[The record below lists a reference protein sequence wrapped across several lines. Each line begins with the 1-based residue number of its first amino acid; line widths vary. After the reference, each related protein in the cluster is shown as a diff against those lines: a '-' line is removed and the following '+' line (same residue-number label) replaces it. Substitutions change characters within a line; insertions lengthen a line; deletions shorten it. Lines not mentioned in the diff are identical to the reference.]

1 MGGAFLGGG
10 GRIDQPT
17 GPIYQL
23 HSDGGHPRA
32 NPSNLLEKLVA
43 MTFQGQD
50 PLLNGRHL
58 LLRRFDHLIAE
69 HSRPFLHLQRFDMCV
84 AADRLRSPASVLP
97 DAVRFVLGLGDY
109 FLGVL
114 FHAPVSFDLHILDLD
129 NHPGGDLPGGRP
141 QILGRGLSLGNSVLH
156 FDGGFSTPL
165 CSIHLGLFPDS
176 GRGLL
181 DGREEIPYLPS
192 QVLVTVQVIAGDH
205 GAGVQFQRGGPA
217 CPGIQQ
223 TLQIPVHR
231 FSLVTQEGGRKSRD
245 PGFFARF
252 PDRQFSH
259 GGDNN
264 EEGGLWECFDAPE
277 TGFSYTPLFI
287 SVSLV
292 STTPLLRIENLHVS
306 ANDTAILHGIDLDI
320 HYNEIHAVMG
330 PNGSGKTT
338 LASVLM
344 GHPGLAVTDG
354 AIYFDGED
362 ITGDAPDKRANRGIF
377 MAFQHPTEIPGVPVV
392 QFLRQAL
399 SNRTG
404 IDYSIIE
411 LRLKVMD
418 AMAQLGI
425 PGRFADRYLNEGFS
439 GGERK
444 RNEILQMTV
453 LEPKLAIMDETDS
466 GLDIDALRTVA
477 DGVRRMTS
485 PERGF
490 LIITHF
496 QRLLDYVTPHYVHV
510 LVGGKLVKTGGA
522 ELTAQLESE
531 GYESFR

>member
-1 MGGAFLGGG
+1 M
-10 GRIDQPT
+10 P
-17 GPIYQL
+17 
-23 HSDGGHPRA
+23 
-32 NPSNLLEKLVA
+32 
-43 MTFQGQD
+43 
-50 PLLNGRHL
+50 
-58 LLRRFDHLIAE
+58 HLILV
-69 HSRPFLHLQRFDMCV
+69 FLNN
-84 AADRLRSPASVLP
+84 PVLIK
-97 DAVRFVLGLGDY
+97 VG
-109 FLGVL
+109 
-114 FHAPVSFDLHILDLD
+114 
-129 NHPGGDLPGGRP
+129 
-141 QILGRGLSLGNSVLH
+141 
-156 FDGGFSTPL
+156 
-165 CSIHLGLFPDS
+165 
-176 GRGLL
+176 
-181 DGREEIPYLPS
+181 
-192 QVLVTVQVIAGDH
+192 
-205 GAGVQFQRGGPA
+205 
-217 CPGIQQ
+217 
-223 TLQIPVHR
+223 
-231 FSLVTQEGGRKSRD
+231 
-245 PGFFARF
+245 
-252 PDRQFSH
+252 
-259 GGDNN
+259 
-264 EEGGLWECFDAPE
+264 
-277 TGFSYTPLFI
+277 
-287 SVSLV
+287 LV
-292 STTPLLRIENLHVS
+292 STPPLLRIENLHVS
-306 ANDTAILHGIDLDI
+306 AKDTAILHGIDLDV

-344 GHPGLAVTDG
+344 GHPGLAVTEG

-477 DGVRRMTS
+477 DGVKRMRS

-522 ELTAQLESE
+522 ELTARLEAE